1 MKHIILIVSLLMGVT
16 LGVQAQPKA
25 LFDKTTHEF
34 GTILWKN
41 PVTAT
46 FKITNKGDKP
56 LVISNVTTSCGCTVA
71 DWTKE
76 PIAPGKTG
84 IVSSTFDAK
93 AIGRFQKS
101 VGIYCNASNKPIYL
115 AIRGEVTA
123 DPKNYTFTHPFQIG
137 AIRLD
142 KEEIEFEDANKG
154 DKPTMELLV
163 ANTSDKLYTPVLMH
177 LPPYLSAVATPE
189 KLGRGRTG
197 KIKITLDTDKLPK
210 LGLTTASVY
219 LSRFPGDKV
228 GEENEIPVSA
238 ILLPDFSH
246 ISQQERLNPPAI
258 HLSAKELQMGELKSD
273 EKKAHTIIV
282 KNVGKSNLEILD
294 LQVFNSALGVQLKK
308 RVLKPGAPTKLKS
321 TAFGQ
326 NLKKVKHEQN
336 YHFQVLS
343 ILLDKLGFEWGKGLV
358 HFSYGM
364 VELPEGKMKSREGTV
379 VDADDLME
387 AMIETAKE
395 TSAELGKLDGL
406 TQEEADNIAR
416 IVGLGALKYFILKV
430 DARKN
435 MTFNPKESI
444 DFNGN
449 TGPFIQ
455 YTYAR
460 IQSVLRKA
468 AEAGIVIP
476 EIIPAGL
483 ELSAK
488 EEGLI
493 QMLADFKSVVKQ
505 AGSDYNPS
513 IIANYAYDLVKEY
526 NQFFTFLCIC
536 TCTEVIVS
544 TVNKE

>member
-101 VGIYCNASNKPIYL
+101 VGIYCNASNNLFIWL
-115 AIRGEVTA
+115 IRGEVTA

-210 LGLTTASVY
+210 LGLTTAFLILFIPV
-219 LSRFPGDKV
+219 FPGDKV

-308 RVLKPGAPTKLKS
+308 RVLKPGASTKLKI

-326 NLKKVKHEQN
+326 NLKKV
-336 YHFQVLS
+336 
-343 ILLDKLGFEWGKGLV
+343 
-358 HFSYGM
+358 
-364 VELPEGKMKSREGTV
+364 R
-379 VDADDLME
+379 
-387 AMIETAKE
+387 
-395 TSAELGKLDGL
+395 
-406 TQEEADNIAR
+406 
-416 IVGLGALKYFILKV
+416 
-430 DARKN
+430 
-435 MTFNPKESI
+435 
-444 DFNGN
+444 
-449 TGPFIQ
+449 
-455 YTYAR
+455 
-460 IQSVLRKA
+460 VLR
-468 AEAGIVIP
+468 
-476 EIIPAGL
+476 
-483 ELSAK
+483 
-488 EEGLI
+488 
-493 QMLADFKSVVKQ
+493 
-505 AGSDYNPS
+505 
-513 IIANYAYDLVKEY
+513 
-526 NQFFTFLCIC
+526 
-536 TCTEVIVS
+536 VS
-544 TVNKE
+544 